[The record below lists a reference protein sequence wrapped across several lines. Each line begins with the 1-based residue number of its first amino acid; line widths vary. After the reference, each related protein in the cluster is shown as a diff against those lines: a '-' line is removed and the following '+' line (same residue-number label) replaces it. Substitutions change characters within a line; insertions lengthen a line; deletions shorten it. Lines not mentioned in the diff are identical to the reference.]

1 MLTMK
6 NTLQKPIKYRNRI
19 NLTEFYWSY
28 PTWASV
34 FIDGVEFLNVSK
46 FDPSDHQTKQLYR
59 VRKDSLEKVKN
70 V

>member
-1 MLTMK
+1 MK
-6 NTLQKPIKYRNRI
+6 TLIEKPIKYRNRL
-19 NLTEFYWSY
+19 NATEFYWSY
-28 PTWASV
+28 PTWSSE
-34 FIDGVEFLNVSK
+34 FIDGVEFLNVTK